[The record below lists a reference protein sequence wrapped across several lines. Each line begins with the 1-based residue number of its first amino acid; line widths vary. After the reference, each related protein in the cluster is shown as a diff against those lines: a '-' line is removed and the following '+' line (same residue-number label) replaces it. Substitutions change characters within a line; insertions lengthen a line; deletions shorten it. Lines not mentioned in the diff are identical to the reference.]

1 MFDVPMWASEFD
13 ISKQFRIDKTET
25 EHTKPKRSKPT
36 VLVVDDERLIA
47 ETTREIL
54 KRAGYDALTAF
65 DGEAALAMALQF
77 QPEFVLTDIVMPKM
91 NGVDLA
97 IALRKSL
104 PKTEIV
110 LLSGQAGIMDI
121 LEDARNEGY
130 SFELIGKP
138 VHPEKILERLRKSLN
153 SK

>member
-1 MFDVPMWASEFD
+1 MLDVPMWASEFD
-13 ISKQFRIDKTET
+13 ISKQFRIDKAET

-47 ETTREIL
+47 ETTGEIL
-54 KRAGYDALTAF
+54 KRAGYHALTAF

-138 VHPEKILERLRKSLN
+138 VHPERILERLRK
-153 SK
+153 